1 MRFLPKPTDLGFSS
15 DEAMASKLFLDEGEE
30 CKDTWEE
37 YYRVCKEKYPVRYF
51 LNEARKWL
59 SRWPRV
65 SDVFYWIRTHTK
77 DKYHILNLK
86 EAEPENKEGYK
97 WGWIDRTNALPLAA
111 FLVLRKLVEEE
122 RPWNCSER
130 IKKLEEEG
138 DENGELT
145 ALREQ
150 QKDYEEIMSLYN
162 WWVKDRFEENEQF
175 EKNLND
181 CYNTWKKDPTEE
193 NKQKWFDAEGARNK
207 REEEQLIRLVKI
219 RNCLWT

>member
-1 MRFLPKPTDLGFSS
+1 
-15 DEAMASKLFLDEGEE
+15 
-30 CKDTWEE
+30 
-37 YYRVCKEKYPVRYF
+37 
-51 LNEARKWL
+51 
-59 SRWPRV
+59 
-65 SDVFYWIRTHTK
+65 VFYWIRTHTK